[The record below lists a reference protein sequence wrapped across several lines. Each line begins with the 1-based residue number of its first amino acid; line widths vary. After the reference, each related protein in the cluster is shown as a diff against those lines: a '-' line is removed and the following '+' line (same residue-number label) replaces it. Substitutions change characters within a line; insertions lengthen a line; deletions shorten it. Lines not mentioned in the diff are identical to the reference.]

1 MDVESSYFSPW
12 FKQSHRCF
20 FFILWYTAKCFMY
33 ISKFFTQNIKAC
45 AINDWDLIKLIT
57 SFLSTFLSENA
68 NEEQWLLVK
77 YDATPLIC
85 AKSTQFYPSLPF
97 HHCTNINTVKKD
109 KYHKNKFD
117 FAHQLKESWTP
128 VVCGPHFENHCQLV
142 FFWNLSCLLIPNS
155 ARDKAVSIWFFYL
168 FPHRG
173 LGRWDVVYCSC
184 SIGPQGCDGNG
195 SIPVGVAQT

>member
-45 AINDWDLIKLIT
+45 AINDWDLIKLKT
-57 SFLSTFLSENA
+57 FFLSTFLSENA

-142 FFWNLSCLLIPNS
+142 FFWNHSCLWYPVLP
-155 ARDKAVSIWFFYL
+155 RTEL
-168 FPHRG
+168 FPSDSSISSLIVAWEDG
-173 LGRWDVVYCSC
+173 MLYVVLAPS
-184 SIGPQGCDGNG
+184 GPRDMIEVVP
-195 SIPVGVAQT
+195 SLWE